1 MKMKH
6 RLHIYDINRDRSRH
20 GQKYA
25 NHKQYLSM
33 MVFICIKQ
41 HLTTFEAQF
50 MKKLGT
56 TEAELKKKDCLKRV
70 IR

>member
-1 MKMKH
+1 MKH

-25 NHKQYLSM
+25 NHKEYLSM
-33 MVFICIKQ
+33 MVFICVIDVFICIKQ

-50 MKKLGT
+50 MEKLGT
-56 TEAELKKKDCLKRV
+56 TEAELKKK
-70 IR
+70 IA

>member
-1 MKMKH
+1 
-6 RLHIYDINRDRSRH
+6 
-20 GQKYA
+20 
-25 NHKQYLSM
+25 M

-56 TEAELKKKDCLKRV
+56 TEAELKKKRLLKACNSV
-70 IR
+70 KFT